1 VKRAEIVSGDWEL
14 TDMAIN
20 MQGKILLLKTIS
32 VQQKELHRNF
42 ERVPDDLNL
51 PDAAGLLLKQSLVAD
66 KR

>member
-1 VKRAEIVSGDWEL
+1 
-14 TDMAIN
+14 MAIN
-20 MQGKILLLKTIS
+20 MQGKILLFKTIS

-42 ERVPDDLNL
+42 ERLPDDLNL

>member
-1 VKRAEIVSGDWEL
+1 MKRTEIVSGDWEL